1 MLWSLSALVI
11 AAGGLAEAWRAIRG
25 PRDSEGYVA
34 FFSLSYEQNLPT
46 YYSSV
51 LLLLCA
57 LLLVLIA
64 SGASNSGE
72 RHLWHWHGLALGF
85 AYMSLDEAVE
95 IHEFAGGL
103 LQLSGVLYFSWVV
116 PAAVVVIVLALLYIP
131 FLRSLDRRT
140 RMRFLIAGAVYVAG
154 ALLMELPLG
163 YWTEHHGSDSTGYAA
178 IDFVEEALEIIGV
191 SLFLTALADY
201 VIERGWRFR
210 PT

>member
-1 MLWSLSALVI
+1 MLWLLTALVI
-11 AAGGLAEAWRAIRG
+11 GAGGLAEAWRVIGG

-57 LLLVLIA
+57 LLLALIA
-64 SGASNSGE
+64 SGVGA
-72 RHLWHWHGLALGF
+72 RHLWHWRGLALGF

-103 LQLSGVLYFSWVV
+103 LPLSGVFYFSWVV
-116 PAAVVVIVLALLYIP
+116 PAAVVVLVLALLYVP

-140 RMRFLIAGAVYVAG
+140 RIRFLIAGVVYVNG

-163 YWTEHHGSDSTGYAA
+163 YWTEQHGSDNTGYFA

-191 SLFLTALADY
+191 SLFLMALADH
-201 VIERGWRFR
+201 VKERGWRFR
-210 PT
+210 LT